1 MNIIVLKQGDGWQ
14 AALGEMRWRC
24 SVGRSGV
31 VPAAEKR
38 EGDGASPEGCWML
51 RQIFYRADRVAPPS
65 PHFPCI
71 PIERHDGWCDDPAHP
86 LYNRQVR
93 LPFAA
98 SHEELWR
105 DDHVYDVIGVLGYN
119 DDPVVPGAG
128 SAVFLHVARDDWGPT
143 EGCVAFRH
151 EDLLELLGR
160 LAPGDAVEIRQTA

>member
-31 VPAAEKR
+31 VSAAEKR
-38 EGDGASPEGCWML
+38 EGDGASPEGCWPL
-51 RQIFYRADRVAPPS
+51 RKVYYRADRVAPPS
-65 PHFPCI
+65 PHFSCI
-71 PIERHDGWCDDPAHP
+71 PIERHDGWCDDAAHP
-86 LYNRQVR
+86 LYNQQVR

-119 DDPVVPGAG
+119 DDPVAPGKG
-128 SAVFLHVARDDWGPT
+128 SAIFLHIAKPDYGPT
-143 EGCVAFRH
+143 AGCAALALG
-151 EDLLELLGR
+151 DLLQLLAHAR
-160 LAPGDAVEIRQTA
+160 PGTSLCFRRER